1 MKFLVYFSIGFFAS
15 FGFECLIHWPWV
27 FGVTETT
34 GPRKLYSIVLLEW
47 EVARLSKESAV
58 AIQV

>member
-1 MKFLVYFSIGFFAS
+1 MFDSLALGVWR
-15 FGFECLIHWPWV
+15 L
-27 FGVTETT
+27 VTETT